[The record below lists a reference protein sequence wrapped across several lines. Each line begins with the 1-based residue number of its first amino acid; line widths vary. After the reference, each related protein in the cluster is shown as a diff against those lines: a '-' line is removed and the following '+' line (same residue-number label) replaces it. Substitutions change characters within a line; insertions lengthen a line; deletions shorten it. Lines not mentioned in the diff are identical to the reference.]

1 MTPAV
6 ALFVRWITLGALAG
20 LIGGLVLTTV
30 ILPPD
35 DADLSRARRRLRAWY
50 WACVATLVVAAAAEL
65 LLRARTLAGG
75 DLAHAVRVVPQVL
88 SRTHFGT
95 IWVAR
100 VIALAALVVLGA
112 GSRPFVRGAALVAAA
127 GVALTTTLIGHA
139 ADWGDL
145 TPTVLIDWLH
155 VLAASLW
162 IGGLVGLALVVF
174 GATSP
179 APTSVTRIGARFSR
193 VAGWSLITVVL

>member
-1 MTPAV
+1 
-6 ALFVRWITLGALAG
+6 
-20 LIGGLVLTTV
+20 
-30 ILPPD
+30 
-35 DADLSRARRRLRAWY
+35 
-50 WACVATLVVAAAAEL
+50 
-65 LLRARTLAGG
+65 GG

-100 VIALAALVVLGA
+100 VIALTALVVLGA

-139 ADWGDL
+139 AGLGDL

-193 VAGWSLITVVL
+193 VAGWSLITVVLTGAYNAWVQLPDVAALRDTPYGRILVA